1 MLHLYKLMDN
11 NEDFF
16 LHLFVFMSLKK
27 ALRRKLS
34 TECMNN
40 IVSWLGRSLD
50 RLVDAP
56 EQTLLNS

>member
-1 MLHLYKLMDN
+1 
-11 NEDFF
+11 
-16 LHLFVFMSLKK
+16 MSLKK

-56 EQTLLNS
+56 EQTLQIGRAHV

>member
-1 MLHLYKLMDN
+1 
-11 NEDFF
+11 
-16 LHLFVFMSLKK
+16 MSLKK
-27 ALRRKLS
+27 ALRRKFS

-56 EQTLLNS
+56 EQTLLNSDLPFYAYCLVF